1 MENISR
7 ILKIC
12 FAVWLHVIV
21 FICCKSTVFA
31 YTGPDN
37 VEYEYKW
44 EGNVFNGNYV
54 FYSHYPFTY
63 CTNYTTGD
71 YYYLLTGVED
81 GNGNVVLISFNIRTG
96 TYTAFVNAVE
106 YPTGSTLG
114 GQGIVGTLNGGTF
127 ANNWVWAVPLSSL
140 SNTEGFSTKE
150 ECYEYIT
157 TSNIDFDNP
166 YYNPLL
172 VVPEIEVKYTMDI
185 ETDGTPVIPLSV
197 ALKNA
202 NSNYYVEV
210 VCVNYMPS
218 IVNVKWQE
226 YSALFSHKFAQ
237 HNLVSHDVLKISS
250 DLSSSDIGN
259 ALNIAWLQ
267 DVTNY
272 PVSEVGFI
280 NDIGT
285 DTNSLRAYNNMVD
298 NYEIA
303 RKVGCFYG
311 NNTEIYVRY
320 FTIEDET
327 KFVVSAWRTWTSQ
340 YSENFGIQ
348 LPSYYQTYSVASG
361 YENTNQNTSVI
372 ISPTSVPDSVNPSNN
387 YGTKKGSPITINIG
401 QNVPNYPDYPT
412 IATYNLDN
420 MLVSTMNQGES
431 IGGFLTG
438 IAGFA
443 SAALAFIPDYVW
455 QLVAFGLGL
464 SIVVMFLKIL

>member
-12 FAVWLHVIV
+12 FAVWLHVII
-21 FICCKSTVFA
+21 FICCKSLALAAPSGQELYDFYQENYYSVSGISTSANDWNTYINSCPNYDNYDKIYMGIKKVDYAGTAWQIILFGCSDSQTVSVVSNSFSVN
-31 YTGPDN
+31 TGTMR
-37 VEYEYKW
+37 
-44 EGNVFNGNYV
+44 V
-54 FYSHYPFTY
+54 FYSKSNKAEYSGYNDSASFA
-63 CTNYTTGD
+63 G
-71 YYYLLTGVED
+71 GV
-81 GNGNVVLISFNIRTG
+81 
-96 TYTAFVNAVE
+96 
-106 YPTGSTLG
+106 
-114 GQGIVGTLNGGTF
+114 Q
-127 ANNWVWAVPLSSL
+127 NWVSEVVVV
-140 SNTEGFSTKE
+140 
-150 ECYEYIT
+150 
-157 TSNIDFDNP
+157 NIDWDNP

-172 VVPEIEVKYTMDI
+172 VVPEIEVKYTMDM
-185 ETDGTPVIPLSV
+185 ETDSTPVIPLSV

-202 NSNYYVEV
+202 NSNYFVEV

-218 IVNVKWQE
+218 IVSVKWQE

-237 HNLVSHDVLKISS
+237 HDLISHDLLKVSS
-250 DLSSSDIGN
+250 EVSSNDIGD

-285 DTNSLRAYNNMVD
+285 DTNSVRAYYNMVD

-327 KFVVSAWRTWTSQ
+327 KYVVSAWRTWTSQ

-348 LPSYYQTYSVASG
+348 LPSYYKTFSEASG
-361 YENTNQNTSVI
+361 YEDTNQNTGVV
-372 ISPTSVPDSVNPSNN
+372 ISPTSVPDSVNPSNQT
-387 YGTKKGSPITINIG
+387 GTKKGSPITINIG

-412 IATYNLDN
+412 IASYNLDN
-420 MLVSTMNQGES
+420 LLVSTIDNVKGLGNFFS
-431 IGGFLTG
+431 GFVGFCTVTFAWIPKEIWQI
-438 IAGFA
+438 IAIGFA
-443 SAALAFIPDYVW
+443 
-455 QLVAFGLGL
+455 L

>member
-12 FAVWLHVIV
+12 FAVWLHAII
-21 FICCKSTVFA
+21 FICCKSIALAAPSADDLYQFYADT
-31 YTGPDN
+31 YSSSTGMTIPLSN
-37 VEYEYKW
+37 WQSFVNTAPNYSSYEKFYMGVGY
-44 EGNVFNGNYV
+44 GNGFTQTYLFGCASNQVVSVSGSSFIVNTGMARCYVFN
-54 FYSHYPFTY
+54 S
-63 CTNYTTGD
+63 
-71 YYYLLTGVED
+71 
-81 GNGNVVLISFNIRTG
+81 SG
-96 TYTAFVNAVE
+96 TYVYYQDV
-106 YPTGSTLG
+106 GSISGL
-114 GQGIVGTLNGGTF
+114 
-127 ANNWVWAVPLSSL
+127 
-140 SNTEGFSTKE
+140 
-150 ECYEYIT
+150 
-157 TSNIDFDNP
+157 TSNIVNEVVVINVDWDNP

-172 VVPEIEVKYTMDI
+172 VIPEIEVKYTMDI
-185 ETDGTPVIPLSV
+185 EMDSTPVIPLSV

-202 NSNYYVEV
+202 NSNYFVEV

-218 IVNVKWQE
+218 IVSVKWQE

-237 HNLVSHDVLKISS
+237 HDLISHDVLKVSS
-250 DLSSSDIGN
+250 EVSSNDIGE

-285 DTNSLRAYNNMVD
+285 DTNSVRAYNNMVD

-348 LPSYYQTYSVASG
+348 LPSYYKTFSEASG
-361 YENTNQNTSVI
+361 YEDTNQNTGVVI
-372 ISPTSVPDSVNPSNN
+372 APTSVPDSVNPSNQT
-387 YGTKKGSPITINIG
+387 GTKKGSPITINIG

-412 IATYNLDN
+412 IASYNLDN
-420 MLVSTMNQGES
+420 LLVSTIDNVKGLGNFFS
-431 IGGFLTG
+431 GF
-438 IAGFA
+438 AGFCTVTFA
-443 SAALAFIPDYVW
+443 WIPKEIW
-455 QLVAFGLGL
+455 QIIAIGFAL

>member
-12 FAVWLHVIV
+12 FAVWIHAII
-21 FICCKSTVFA
+21 FFCCKSV
-31 YTGPDN
+31 
-37 VEYEYKW
+37 
-44 EGNVFNGNYV
+44 
-54 FYSHYPFTY
+54 
-63 CTNYTTGD
+63 
-71 YYYLLTGVED
+71 
-81 GNGNVVLISFNIRTG
+81 
-96 TYTAFVNAVE
+96 AF
-106 YPTGSTLG
+106 
-114 GQGIVGTLNGGTF
+114 
-127 ANNWVWAVPLSSL
+127 AVPSGQELYDFYQENYYSVS
-140 SNTEGFSTKE
+140 G
-150 ECYEYIT
+150 IT
-157 TSNIDFDNP
+157 TSVNDWNTYINSCPNYSSYDKIYMGIKKVDYAGTAWQIILFGCSDNQTVSVVSGSFSVNTGTMRAFYSKSNKAEYSGYNDSVTFAGGVQNWVSEVIVLNIDWDNP

-185 ETDGTPVIPLSV
+185 ETDSTPVIPLSV

-202 NSNYYVEV
+202 NSNYFVEV

-237 HNLVSHDVLKISS
+237 HDLISHDVLKVSS
-250 DLSSSDIGN
+250 EVSSTEIGD

-285 DTNSLRAYNNMVD
+285 DTNSVRAYNNMVD

-348 LPSYYQTYSVASG
+348 LPSYYKTYSVASG
-361 YENTNQNTSVI
+361 YENINQNTSVI

-387 YGTKKGSPITINIG
+387 YGTKKGSSITINIG